1 MKDEIAKD
9 FESMSVTISSIYDL
23 RGIGVSAAYV
33 SKELWEYMV
42 NQSLLPPFGS
52 CWNCADQYFTEAEP
66 KVSTTQDGRVK
77 RITIKPYGA
86 DRIPVKVKYSGGN
99 PWKVVVTY
107 RKD

>member
-1 MKDEIAKD
+1 MIDEIAKD
-9 FESMSVTISSIYDL
+9 FESLSVTISSIYDL

-52 CWNCADQYFTEAEP
+52 CMNCADQYYSEAE
-66 KVSTTQDGRVK
+66 VK
-77 RITIKPYGA
+77 FYKTKTGALKATMQPYGA
-86 DRIPVKVKYSGGN
+86 DCIPVKVKYSGKN
-99 PWKVVVTY
+99 PWKLVCGY